1 MACMSSAKPSL
12 DLLRS
17 LTEEHVLHALMEHRR
32 LTRAEVAALT
42 GISKPTISEGVRRL
56 VDAGLVVDTGERSSG
71 RGRAGSYY
79 TLAPDCGAALVVS
92 ITPHEVVAEAVD
104 AFGEVVAATEIALAR
119 DAGVGAVG
127 LTLTRAV
134 AEIAGRG
141 RAGTGVGAG
150 TGPGTG
156 AGPRLRVAVVS
167 AADPVD
173 RRTGRLVHLPDA
185 PFLVGDLDAAALLAP
200 AVDGPVLVD
209 NDVNWA
215 ARAERASGDAGA
227 VGGSPDFV
235 YLYLDEGLGLAVVS
249 DGEVRRGH
257 SGLAGEIAHLLTEGP
272 DGRAV
277 RLTEDFAQLGQRRPG
292 STAIDVEL
300 LRTRVADAAGGDS
313 TLLALG
319 AAVSGV
325 LGAAIALADPEM
337 VVVGGAWGR
346 DVAFVDELRRRSAD
360 LPRPVPVVAALD
372 DDRPQLSGARAAALH
387 RLRESVVA
395 AVRAPAGRLVDRQSP
410 R

>member
-1 MACMSSAKPSL
+1 MSSAKPSL

-17 LTEEHVLHALMEHRR
+17 LTEEHVLHALMEHGR

-79 TLAPDCGAALVVS
+79 TLAPDSGAALVVS
-92 ITPHEVVAEAVD
+92 ITPHGVVAEAVD

-127 LTLTRAV
+127 LALTRAV
-134 AEIAGRG
+134 AEIAGGG
-141 RAGTGVGAG
+141 RAGTGERAGAG
-150 TGPGTG
+150 
-156 AGPRLRVAVVS
+156 AAPRLRVAVVS

-173 RRTGRLVHLPDA
+173 RGTGRLVHLPDA
-185 PFLVGDLDAAALLAP
+185 PFLVGDLDAPALLAG
-200 AVDGPVLVD
+200 AVEGPVLVD

-215 ARAERASGDAGA
+215 ARAERASGDAGV
-227 VGGSPDFV
+227 VGGSHNFV
-235 YLYLDEGLGLAVVS
+235 YLYLDEGLGCAVVS

-257 SGLAGEIAHLLTEGP
+257 AGLAGEIAHLVTEGP

-277 RLTEDFAQLGQRRPG
+277 RLTEVFAHLGLRRPG

-300 LRTRVADAAGGDS
+300 LRKRVGEAAAGDS
-313 TLLALG
+313 TLVALG
-319 AAVSGV
+319 TAVLGV

-346 DVAFVDELRRRSAD
+346 DVAFVDELRRRSAE

-372 DDRPQLSGARAAALH
+372 GDRPQLSGARAAALH
-387 RLRESVVA
+387 QLRESVVA
-395 AVRAPAGRLVDRQSP
+395 AVRAPGGRLVDRQSP